1 MAMVL
6 VDSSVWV
13 QHFRKGLDGL
23 GALLN
28 NDRVLCHPLIV
39 LELSCGS
46 PPSPRKRTL
55 QYLSALQTASI
66 ATIDEAINFVEL
78 NKLYDCG
85 CGAVDMAL
93 LASTLLTTDAQLWTL
108 DKKLEALA
116 KKLKICYRPSLH

>member
-46 PPSPRKRTL
+46 PPAPRKRTL

-66 ATIDEAINFVEL
+66 ATIDETINFVEL

-85 CGAVDMAL
+85 CGSVDMAL

>member
-1 MAMVL
+1 
-6 VDSSVWV
+6 VWV
-13 QHFRKGLDGL
+13 QHFRKGLGAL

-46 PPSPRKRTL
+46 PPAPRKRTL

-66 ATIDEAINFVEL
+66 ATIDETINFVEL

-93 LASTLLTTDAQLWTL
+93 LASTLLTKDAELWTL

-116 KKLKICYRPSLH
+116 KKLKVSYRPSLH